1 MKTIQVSICSI
12 LFCLLIFSCS
22 DALVGSGDI
31 ITETRTVND
40 FTKVEVEDAFDVR
53 IIQGDEFLVEVH
65 ADDNL
70 IDRISTEVTN
80 GNLNVQYNGSVNVRN
95 ATTEIFIEMPT
106 VERIELKDAVDA
118 KVLNFTNLPEL
129 KVVVKDA
136 ADLLLSGD
144 ADLLNIDVSDASD
157 VEAFSFIANTC
168 NVQVEDASDL
178 EIFCNTLLEGRVTDA
193 STVRYRGYPD
203 ITATTSD
210 ASEIIDA
217 N

>member
-12 LFCLLIFSCS
+12 LFCLLIFSCN

-53 IIQGDEFLVEVH
+53 IMQGDEFLLEVR

-70 IDRISTEVTN
+70 IDRISTQVTN
-80 GNLNVQYNGSVNVRN
+80 GNLKVEYNGSVNVRN

-106 VERIELKDAVDA
+106 IERIKLQDAVDA
-118 KVLNFTNLPEL
+118 KVLNFNDLSAL
-129 KVVVKDA
+129 KVEAQDA
-136 ADLLLSGD
+136 SDLSLSGD
-144 ADLLNIDVSDASD
+144 ADVLNIEVSDASD
-157 VEAFSFIANTC
+157 VNAFSFITNTC

-178 EIFCNTLLEGRVTDA
+178 EIFCNTLLEGSVRDA
-193 STVRYRGYPD
+193 STVRYRGFPD